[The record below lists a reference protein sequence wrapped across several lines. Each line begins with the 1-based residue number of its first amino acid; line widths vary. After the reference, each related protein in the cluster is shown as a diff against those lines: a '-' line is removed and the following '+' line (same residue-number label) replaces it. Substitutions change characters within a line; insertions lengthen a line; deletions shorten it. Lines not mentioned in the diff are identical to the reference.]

1 MQEVWVQSLVR
12 ELGSHKNIKKWE
24 QYCNKLKTL
33 KIVNIK
39 KKKRIWHK
47 FKSELFPLLEVDLG
61 QVYST

>member
-39 KKKRIWHK
+39 KKKEYGI
-47 FKSELFPLLEVDLG
+47 SSNLN
-61 QVYST
+61 YSLC